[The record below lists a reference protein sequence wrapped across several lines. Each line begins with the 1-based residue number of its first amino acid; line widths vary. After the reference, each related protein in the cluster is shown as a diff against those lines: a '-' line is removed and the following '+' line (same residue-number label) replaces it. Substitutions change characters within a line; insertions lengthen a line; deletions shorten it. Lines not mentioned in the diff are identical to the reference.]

1 MSSSGPQV
9 VLEHKTLLV
18 PKTVME
24 GWLYK
29 AGAGLQKKKLKKRWF
44 SITAGTGKMVYG
56 TTVGLIAQI
65 GMAEISTQKGTIDLS
80 TVTKLVEG
88 FHGQF
93 CVITPTRAFDLHIER
108 PDKASKAGYEEL
120 MYSVS
125 SSWLTFLAK
134 ETGVAVSGNEASP
147 SGFSKVTR
155 RESIALIKDIG
166 GVLPGGGGAAEAA
179 AAAGRRR
186 SIQAMDAVTEG
197 DGEEEGDAVPTED
210 AGAAPI
216 EDAVVLEGAAPAAAP
231 VAAAAP

>member
-1 MSSSGPQV
+1 MSGPQV
-9 VLEHKTLLV
+9 VFEHKTLVV

-29 AGAGLQKKKLKKRWF
+29 AGAGMQKNKLKKRWF
-44 SITAGTGKMVYG
+44 TITAGTGKMIYA
-56 TTVGLIAQI
+56 TTEGATAQI
-65 GMAEISTQKGTIDLS
+65 GMAEISTQKGAIDLS

-93 CVITPTRAFDLHIER
+93 CVVTPTRAFDLHIER
-108 PDKASKAGYEEL
+108 PDKASKAGYEKL
-120 MYSVS
+120 MYEVS
-125 SSWLTFLAK
+125 SAWLTFLAK

-147 SGFSKVTR
+147 SGFKKVSR
-155 RESIALIKDIG
+155 RESIALIKQIG

-186 SIQAMDAVTEG
+186 SIQAMDAVAEG
-197 DGEEEGDAVPTED
+197 DGEEGGAAPTED
-210 AGAAPI
+210 AATLA
-216 EDAVVLEGAAPAAAP
+216 GAAPAAAP